1 MDEKTRQLILSFQ
14 ENEITEHY
22 IYKALAKRAKGKN
35 KEVLLKIA
43 EDELK
48 HYKVWESLTK
58 TEVKPNKKK
67 IFFYLFLAFIFGI
80 TFAIKLMESGEQK
93 AEEAYSQ
100 LKDTVPEAADIMKDE
115 DEHEKMLINMI
126 EEERLSYI
134 GSMVLGLNDALVE
147 LTGSLAGFTLALQN
161 SKVIGVAGFI
171 LGIAASLSMAAS
183 EYLSQ
188 KSEEGKN
195 PLKAA
200 IYTGLA
206 YVVVV
211 LILVLPYFII
221 PHYLLALILAIIN
234 VIIIIYLFTFFVSVV
249 QEKPFKPLFI
259 EMLSISMGVAV
270 ISFIIGIMARKFLG
284 IEI

>member
-221 PHYLLALILAIIN
+221 PYYLLALILAIIN

>member
-58 TEVKPNKKK
+58 IEVKPNKKK

-284 IEI
+284 IDI

>member
-1 MDEKTRQLILSFQ
+1 MDEKIKELIIKFQ
-14 ENEITEHY
+14 ENEITEHH
-22 IYKALAKRAKGKN
+22 IYKILAKRVKGKN
-35 KEVLLKIA
+35 SEVLNKIA
-43 EDELK
+43 EDELR
-48 HYKVWESLTK
+48 HYNVWKSITN
-58 TEVKPNKKK
+58 TEVKPNRWK
-67 IFFYLFLAFIFGI
+67 IYFYVFLAFIFGI

-93 AEEAYSQ
+93 AEEAYGKIQ
-100 LKDTVPEAADIMKDE
+100 DTVPEAAEIMKDE
-115 DEHEKMLINMI
+115 DDHEKMLIDMI

-147 LTGSLAGFTLALQN
+147 LTGSLAGFTFALQN

-206 YVVVV
+206 YIIVV

-221 PHYLLALILAIIN
+221 PSYLIALLFAIVN

-249 QEKPFKPLFI
+249 QEKPLKPMFV

-270 ISFIIGIMARKFLG
+270 VSFIIGILARKFLG